1 MIKELRIK
9 KSGFTLVEVVVALGI
24 FAIATTYS
32 VSIFVQSNQVQ
43 KRTANEQ
50 RLQSD
55 ARFVVEVMAREV
67 RLGHLDYAY
76 YAGQGINLAAMPLTQ
91 DGAILAVRD
100 ADNNQL
106 LFRRAA
112 SAEVGRY
119 VVQVF
124 SGGSWLDIT
133 PEDLNVVRLSFY
145 ISPSADPLV
154 WSDVLVDYPSD
165 QQPLVTMVLAT
176 ESLHEDVQGTSN
188 VSYLQT
194 TVTERKYAR

>member
-1 MIKELRIK
+1 MLKEFK
-9 KSGFTLVEVVVALGI
+9 NNKSGFTLVEVVVALGI

-32 VSIFVQSNQVQ
+32 VSIFVQSNQAQ

-55 ARFVVEVMAREV
+55 ARYVVEVMAREV

-76 YAGQGINLAAMPLTQ
+76 YAGQGINLANMPLTQ
-91 DGAILAVRD
+91 DNAILAVRD
-100 ADNNQL
+100 VDNNQL
-106 LFRRAA
+106 LFRRAE
-112 SAEVGRY
+112 SAQAGRY
-119 VVQVF
+119 AVQVF
-124 SGGSWLDIT
+124 SGGLWLDIT

-145 ISPSADPLV
+145 VSPVSDPLV
-154 WSDVLVDYPSD
+154 WSDALVDYSSD
-165 QQPLVTMVLAT
+165 QQPLVTIVLAT
-176 ESLHEDVQGTSN
+176 ESLHQDVQDTGH

>member
-1 MIKELRIK
+1 MLKKIINN

-55 ARFVVEVMAREV
+55 ARFVLEVMAREV
-67 RLGHLDYAY
+67 RLGHVDYAY

-91 DGAILAVRD
+91 DSAILAVRD

-106 LFRRAA
+106 LFRRAE
-112 SAEVGRY
+112 SAQAGRY

-124 SGGSWLDIT
+124 SGGQWLDIT

-154 WSDVLVDYPSD
+154 WSDALVDYPSD
-165 QQPLVTMVLAT
+165 QQPLVTIVLAT
-176 ESLHEDVQGTSN
+176 ESALEDVQGTSN

-194 TVTERKYAR
+194 TVTERKYMR